1 MKRLLILL
9 LLLVPVCAFAAE
21 NLTGL
26 SMSGK
31 NVVVR
36 DGLAFSPYA
45 VAGNATV
52 IGGMAIADES
62 YITLAHTENATINY
76 TPSVGQFFVVT
87 QTGSSTTTATVL
99 LPSGLTWN
107 GSNRGATFNAA
118 AETLIGFRASSA
130 RVIIVENIGTVGFSN

>member
-36 DGLAFSPYA
+36 DGLAFTA
-45 VAGNATV
+45 VPVTGNAT
-52 IGGMAIADES
+52 IADES
-62 YITLAHTENATINY
+62 FVAINHTAACTINF
-76 TPSVGQFFVVT
+76 TPAIGQFFVVS
-87 QTGSSTTTATVL
+87 QTGSDTDTATVL

-107 GSNRGATFNAA
+107 GTNRGATFNAA